1 MYRAWIVSG
10 SVFAGLIFYLVFE
23 DEIRGDDSVQNLAK
37 SKISSEAPER
47 NASTPSIAVA
57 AKAGMST
64 AFGVNTIE
72 NRGQDIV
79 NSGNL
84 SRDLTG
90 EANRTIA
97 VGPDQDVDDLS
108 VFKNLPPVN
117 VGSPLDIDDLSVYES
132 LPPVAIGVPINV
144 DDLSVYE
151 AVDSIHIGV
160 YKSED
165 EIYDEFYNSE
175 GVSIVKH
182 QVVDID
188 TE

>member
-1 MYRAWIVSG
+1 MYRAWILSG

-23 DEIRGDDSVQNLAK
+23 DEIRGNYGVQNLAK
-37 SKISSEAPER
+37 SKISSEAHER
-47 NASTPSIAVA
+47 NESTPSIV
-57 AKAGMST
+57 AKAGMSP
-64 AFGVNTIE
+64 AVGVNTIE
-72 NRGQDIV
+72 NRDQDIV

-84 SRDLTG
+84 SGDFTG

-97 VGPDQDVDDLS
+97 VGPDQDVGDLS
-108 VFKNLPPVN
+108 VFENLPPVN

-175 GVSIVKH
+175 AVSIVKH